1 MRFKNSFSQPFG
13 VTTYHY
19 INWREKVNIV
29 IFLAKKIC
37 IVRTINQF
45 CFGYINEMPNRQAI
59 VPSLL
64 GVGLP
69 DLTAGAVWRSALV
82 RVDLAEILTVGL
94 NQSHR
99 YTSILPCAI
108 DTKHR
113 SILTPI
119 TVR

>member
-1 MRFKNSFSQPFG
+1 MRFKNSFPKPFG

-29 IFLAKKIC
+29 ILLAKKIC

-59 VPSLL
+59 VPPQL

-69 DLTAGAVWRSALV
+69 DCTERTICHELLSNSKSGA
-82 RVDLAEILTVGL
+82 RVA
-94 NQSHR
+94 
-99 YTSILPCAI
+99 
-108 DTKHR
+108 KHPAADPR
-113 SILTPI
+113 
-119 TVR
+119 